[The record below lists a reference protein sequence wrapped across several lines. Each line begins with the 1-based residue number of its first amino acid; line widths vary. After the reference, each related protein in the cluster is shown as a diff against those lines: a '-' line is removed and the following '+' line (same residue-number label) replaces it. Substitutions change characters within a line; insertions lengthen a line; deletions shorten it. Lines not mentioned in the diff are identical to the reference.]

1 MNKGKYVTLMLL
13 PEGTGSRREFRMR
26 QWILKA
32 VVIGFVVLLFGII
45 AFFSFY
51 SSVLARAAMTD
62 KLKGENERLKKYYYK
77 VQLLEENLM
86 QTREVVERLT
96 KMAGIDFK
104 FPEIP
109 DDSTLFASLDET
121 PQAILPRSSTIDV
134 SIPAGLPLQGFITQ
148 DFEIINV
155 DHYHP
160 GIDLACAVRTPV
172 LATAAGVV
180 EFAFFDS
187 TYGNMVIIKHN
198 DSISTIYGHN
208 DSLLVES
215 GEHVSAGSRIALSGN
230 TGKSTAPHL
239 HYEIRI
245 NDNPINPLEYNYEK
259 KQS

>member
-1 MNKGKYVTLMLL
+1 MSKGKYVTLMLI
-13 PEGTGSRREFRMR
+13 PEGTGSRREIRMR
-26 QWILKA
+26 GWILKTA
-32 VVIGFVVLLFGII
+32 IISFIVLLVGIF

-62 KLKGENERLKKYYYK
+62 NLKSENERLKKYYYK

-96 KMAGIDFK
+96 NMAGIDFE

-109 DDSTLFASLDET
+109 DDSTLFASLDK
-121 PQAILPRSSTIDV
+121 PSQAIMPRPATTNV
-134 SIPAGLPLQGFITQ
+134 NIPAGLPLQGFITQ
-148 DFEIINV
+148 DFEIMDV
-155 DHYHP
+155 DHFHP
-160 GIDLACAVRTPV
+160 GIDLACAVGTPV
-172 LATAAGVV
+172 LATADGFVD
-180 EFAFFDS
+180 FAFFDS
-187 TYGNMVIIKHN
+187 TYGNMIIIKHN
-198 DSISTIYGHN
+198 DSISTLYGHN
-208 DSLLVES
+208 DTLLVET
-215 GEHVSAGSRIALSGN
+215 GEPVSAGSRIALSGN

>member
-1 MNKGKYVTLMLL
+1 MDKGKYVTLMLL
-13 PEGTGSRREFRMR
+13 PEGTGTRREFRMR

-32 VVIGFVVLLFGII
+32 AIIGFIVLLFGII

-51 SSVLARAAMTD
+51 SSVLARAALTD
-62 KLKGENERLKKYYYK
+62 KLKDENDRLKKYYYK

-96 KMAGIDFK
+96 KMAGIDFE
-104 FPEIP
+104 FPEFP
-109 DDSTLFASLDET
+109 DDSTFFATLDNP
-121 PQAILPRSSTIDV
+121 PQAILPRSPSIDA

-155 DHYHP
+155 DHFHP
-160 GIDLACAVRTPV
+160 GVDLACAAGTPV
-172 LATAAGVV
+172 LATADGVV
-180 EFAFFDS
+180 DFAFFDS

-198 DSISTIYGHN
+198 DSISTLYGHN
-208 DSLLVES
+208 DSLLVVS
-215 GEHVSAGSRIALSGN
+215 GERVSTGSRIALSGN

-245 NDNPINPLEYNYEK
+245 NDNPINPLEFNYEK

>member
-96 KMAGIDFK
+96 KMAGIDFE

-134 SIPAGLPLQGFITQ
+134 SIPAGLPLQGFITRILKLLMS
-148 DFEIINV
+148 II
-155 DHYHP
+155 
-160 GIDLACAVRTPV
+160 
-172 LATAAGVV
+172 
-180 EFAFFDS
+180 
-187 TYGNMVIIKHN
+187 IIR
-198 DSISTIYGHN
+198 
-208 DSLLVES
+208 E
-215 GEHVSAGSRIALSGN
+215 
-230 TGKSTAPHL
+230 
-239 HYEIRI
+239 
-245 NDNPINPLEYNYEK
+245 
-259 KQS
+259 